1 MDPRIVVEQVTI
13 LAILMAVGYIGGAS
27 GILGEAE
34 NKSMTKL
41 LTNIALPALIF
52 SAFNIG
58 YSEETLRGI
67 ILIFIL
73 SFLTHIIAA
82 LIGKFAFIKYP
93 KEKNGVLRF
102 GNTISNSGCMGIPFV
117 YALFGQEALL
127 YASVFLIPVHMI
139 MWTYGENL
147 LRSEKESLNIKKI
160 IKNPPILAILVGSLI
175 FVLNVNL
182 PRLIMEPVGILSS
195 TTLPL
200 AMLILG
206 ERVSKLSL
214 GEILRDRDIY
224 YFSLFRLVITP
235 IVVLISLSFFSID
248 PLIKNIVVIMQ
259 SLPVAVVIVA
269 ISEKHGAD
277 SRLASKITVVS
288 HIFSVL
294 TIPLVTLLI

>member
-175 FVLNVNL
+175 FILNVNL

>member
-277 SRLASKITVVS
+277 SKLASKITVVS

>member
-175 FVLNVNL
+175 FILNVNL

-235 IVVLISLSFFSID
+235 LVVLISLSFFSID

>member
-235 IVVLISLSFFSID
+235 LVVLISLSFFSID